1 MYPDFLDSFQEFLK
15 STVDLADLVGLH
27 FVMNKLGKGHL
38 KFLISGMGWA
48 TSELIMTKLV
58 FRHLFVELFDLFF
71 CRFLPLWV
79 GARGIEFDWKYMQMG
94 FDSNISLVCIFLFST
109 SLLVS

>member
-1 MYPDFLDSFQEFLK
+1 MK

-27 FVMNKLGKGHL
+27 MVMSRIGKGHL

-58 FRHLFVELFDLFF
+58 TN
-71 CRFLPLWV
+71 
-79 GARGIEFDWKYMQMG
+79 Y
-94 FDSNISLVCIFLFST
+94 SSLV
-109 SLLVS
+109 